1 MRPPSPPEPPDAPT
15 RGELLAR
22 GGGLV
27 VLMAGGTVLGAASSP
42 ARAAARG
49 ELATVRLLLAG
60 EVIAIAFY
68 ARAVRAGVLP
78 PAAAVQAQRALEN
91 ERDHDA
97 ALREAAGGGAEGTRA
112 RLSDGPLG
120 DADAAMASAMALESA
135 LLAAYLGAAAA
146 LASADLRGLA
156 AAIGANEAQH
166 LDALRW
172 IVAGEPVAG
181 PALPVAAGPERA
193 RAALGALAAGRRLL

>member
-1 MRPPSPPEPPDAPT
+1 
-15 RGELLAR
+15 
-22 GGGLV
+22 
-27 VLMAGGTVLGAASSP
+27 MAGATVLGAASSP

-49 ELATVRLLLAG
+49 DLATVRLLLAG
-60 EVIAIAFY
+60 ELIAIAFY
-68 ARAVRAGVLP
+68 ARAGRAGVLP
-78 PAAAVQAQRALEN
+78 PVAAVQARV
-91 ERDHDA
+91 
-97 ALREAAGGGAEGTRA
+97 
-112 RLSDGPLG
+112 SDGPLG
-120 DADAAMASAMALESA
+120 DADAAMASAMALELA

-181 PALPVAAGPERA
+181 PALPLAAGPERA